1 MKSRIALFLIAF
13 LCLSSITEAQD
24 RAEKL
29 RNFAQTS
36 STQTTFSIENIGHAG
51 TSGAESRLSDQAL
64 AERFA
69 WLAKVDPI
77 LLMPGIMSSEGK
89 LGKKTV
95 HGSQNQII
103 HTINTLGEELIVGFI
118 AIEPGTDPHTIPGF
132 TLRNLSPSGKFASG
146 QFRVA
151 DIQKVASQS
160 TVNRIQASYIRH
172 PLHMASRQMI
182 NADKVHAG
190 LQLPSTMQGEGVI
203 VGILDSGID
212 FKNIDFAD
220 ENGTRILHLLEFKS
234 DGSSSTWTKADID
247 NNPGSIT
254 QRDGAGG
261 GGHGTHVAGS
271 AVGGGKHHANY
282 TGIAPKSDII
292 FVKGVRDDD
301 SDGGFGDAD
310 IIEGITFIFD
320 KAEELGKPAVVNLSL
335 GAHYGSL
342 DGTSIFE
349 QFITELQ
356 GDGRI
361 IVAAAGNDGF
371 ENFHAGGTI
380 SNSESIY
387 ALSIPYS
394 DEFMMQTIWADPN
407 AISQYSITAWGFDN
421 NDNLYIVG
429 DTGWLTVGTEN
440 ENSARGIRILDTSID
455 EPAGFIYHNSVN
467 TADPLNGDTEIVIYI
482 SDGYDTNPTDY
493 AWIDDYIWATVVRS
507 TVAGGQ
513 YNMYNYQAVFLP
525 ENIGITTISDLNFV
539 AGDRNHSVGTPATAN
554 NVISVGAYVSTN
566 SWTNTDG
573 VGFALS
579 YPTDIY
585 YSDSYTPDIGE
596 IAYFSSRGPTRDG
609 RLAPVV
615 SAPGDLIFSTR
626 SRDIQNTDLEP
637 AYLVEGGHYLG
648 MQGTSMAAPH
658 VSGVIALML
667 QANKN
672 LGYDDIIDIFS
683 RTSIRDTQTGPSA
696 SPVFGHGRIDA
707 HAAVLEAVKSTS
719 ILNHD
724 DLPRFA
730 ELLQN
735 YPNPFNPT
743 TNIRFML
750 SDGDNIRLTVFDA
763 LGREVGI
770 LADGYFAPG
779 VHSTQFNAD
788 RLSSGMYFYRLQTSV
803 GSHTQ
808 KMMLVK

>member
-13 LCLSSITEAQD
+13 LCLSSVTEAQD

-36 STQTTFSIENIGHAG
+36 TTQTTFSIENIVHAS
-51 TSGAESRLSDQAL
+51 TSTSESRLSDQAL

-69 WLAKVDPI
+69 WLSKVDPI
-77 LLMPGIMSSEGK
+77 LLMPSVVSSYAK
-89 LGKKTV
+89 PGKKTV
-95 HGSQNQII
+95 LGNQSQII
-103 HTINTLGEELIVGFI
+103 HTVNSLGEELVVGFI
-118 AIEPGTDPHTIPGF
+118 AIEPGTDPYTIPGF
-132 TLRNLSPSGKFASG
+132 TLRNLSPSGTFASG

-151 DIQKVASQS
+151 DIQKVASS
-160 TVNRIQASYIRH
+160 SSVNRIQASYIRQ
-172 PLHMASRQMI
+172 PLHFASRQMI
-182 NADKVHAG
+182 NADKVHSG
-190 LQLPSTMQGEGVI
+190 FQLPSTMQGEGVV

-234 DGSSSTWTKADID
+234 DGTSSTWTKADID

-271 AVGGGKHHANY
+271 AVGGGKHHANF

-292 FVKGVRDDD
+292 FVKGVRDDE

-320 KAEELGKPAVVNLSL
+320 KAEELAKAAVVNLSL
-335 GAHYGSL
+335 GGHYGPL

-356 GDGRI
+356 GEGRI
-361 IVAAAGNDGF
+361 IVAAAGNSGF
-371 ENFHAGGTI
+371 ENFHAGGTV
-380 SNSESIY
+380 SNLESIY
-387 ALSIPYS
+387 ALSLPYS
-394 DEFMMQTIWADPN
+394 DELMIQTIWSDPN
-407 AISQYSITAWGFDN
+407 AISQYSITAWGFDDN
-421 NDNLYIVG
+421 ENLYNVG
-429 DTGWLTVGTEN
+429 NTGWLTVGSEN
-440 ENSARGIRILDTSID
+440 ENSDRGIRIFDASIN
-455 EPAGFIYHNSVN
+455 EPAGFIYHNSTN

-482 SDGYDTNPTDY
+482 SDGFDTDEEDY
-493 AWIDDYIWATVVRS
+493 AWIDDYIWATIVRS

-513 YNMYNYQAVFLP
+513 YDMYNYQGAFLT
-525 ENIGITTISDLNFV
+525 NNLSITTVGELNFV
-539 AGDRNHSVGTPATAN
+539 AGDRNHSIGTPATAN
-554 NVISVGAYVSTN
+554 QVVSVGAYVSTN
-566 SWTNTDG
+566 TWMNTDG
-573 VGFALS
+573 IGFSLN
-579 YPTDIY
+579 YPTDLF
-585 YSDSYTPDIGE
+585 YSDSYLPAIGE

-609 RLAPVV
+609 RLAPVI
-615 SAPGDLIFSTR
+615 SAPGDQIFSTR
-626 SRDIQNTDLEP
+626 SRDIQNSDLSASKLMEN
-637 AYLVEGGHYLG
+637 GHYLG

-658 VSGVIALML
+658 VTGVVALML
-667 QANKN
+667 QADKN
-672 LGYDDIIDIFS
+672 LDYDEIVDIFS
-683 RTSIRDTQTGPSA
+683 RTSIRDVQTGESA
-696 SPVFGHGRIDA
+696 NGVYGYGRIDA
-707 HAAVLEAVKSTS
+707 HAAVLETVKSTS

-750 SDGDNIRLTVFDA
+750 SDGDNIRLTIFDA
-763 LGREVGI
+763 LGREVGVM
-770 LADGYFAPG
+770 ADGYFAPG
-779 VHSTQFNAD
+779 VHSAQFNAD

-808 KMMLVK
+808 KMILVK

>member
-1 MKSRIALFLIAF
+1 MKSKVVLFAIAIFCVNLVAQ
-13 LCLSSITEAQD
+13 AQD
-24 RAEKL
+24 RIEKL
-29 RNFAQTS
+29 RNFTQMS
-36 STQTTFSIENIGHAG
+36 STQTTFSIDNITTASSSD
-51 TSGAESRLSDQAL
+51 SGSRLSDQAL
-64 AERFA
+64 AQRFA
-69 WLAKVDPI
+69 WLSKVDPI
-77 LLMPGIMSSEGK
+77 LLMPSVISSDGK
-89 LGKKTV
+89 PGKKTV
-95 HGSQNQII
+95 IGDQSQII
-103 HTINTLGEELIVGFI
+103 HTVNSLGEELIVGFI

-151 DIQKVASQS
+151 DIQKVASHS
-160 TVNRIQASYIRH
+160 SVGRIQASYLRQ
-172 PLHMASRQMI
+172 PLHSASRQMI

-190 LQLPSTMQGEGVI
+190 LQLPSTMQGEGVV

-234 DGSSSTWTKADID
+234 DGTSSTWTKADID
-247 NNPGSIT
+247 TNPGIVT
-254 QRDGAGG
+254 QRDGYGG

-301 SDGGFGDAD
+301 SNGGFGDAD
-310 IIEGITFIFD
+310 IIDGITFIFD
-320 KAEELGKPAVVNLSL
+320 KAEELSKAAVVNLSL
-335 GAHYGSL
+335 GGHYGSL

-361 IVAAAGNDGF
+361 IVAAAGNSGF
-371 ENFHAGGTI
+371 ENLHAGGSI
-380 SNSESIY
+380 SNLESIY
-387 ALSIPYS
+387 ALSFPYN
-394 DEFMMQTIWADPN
+394 DEAMIQTIWSDPN
-407 AISQYSITAWGFDN
+407 AISHYSITAWGFDS
-421 NDNLYIVG
+421 NDNLYTVG

-440 ENSARGIRILDTSID
+440 ENSERGIRIFDASIN

-467 TADPLNGDTEIVIYI
+467 TTDPLNGDTEIAIYI
-482 SDGYDTNPTDY
+482 SDGFDTDEEDY
-493 AWIDDYIWATVVRS
+493 AWIDDYVWATIIKS
-507 TVAGGQ
+507 TVSGGQ
-513 YNMYNYQAVFLP
+513 YDMYNYQGLFLP
-525 ENIGITTISDLNFV
+525 DNLNIATVGELNFV

-554 NVISVGAYVSTN
+554 KVVSVGAYVSTN
-566 SWTNTDG
+566 SWMNTDG
-573 VGFALS
+573 IGFSLN
-579 YPTDIY
+579 YPTDLF
-585 YSDSYTPDIGE
+585 YSDSYLPAIGE

-609 RLAPVV
+609 RLAPVI
-615 SAPGDLIFSTR
+615 SAPGDQIFSTR
-626 SRDIQNTDLEP
+626 SRDIQNVDLS
-637 AYLVEGGHYLG
+637 AAKLVENGHYLG

-658 VSGVIALML
+658 VAGVVALML

-672 LGYDDIIDIFS
+672 LDYDEIVDIFS
-683 RTSIRDTQTGPSA
+683 RTSIRDVQTGESA
-696 SPVFGHGRIDA
+696 NAVYGHGRIDA

-763 LGREVGI
+763 LGREIGV